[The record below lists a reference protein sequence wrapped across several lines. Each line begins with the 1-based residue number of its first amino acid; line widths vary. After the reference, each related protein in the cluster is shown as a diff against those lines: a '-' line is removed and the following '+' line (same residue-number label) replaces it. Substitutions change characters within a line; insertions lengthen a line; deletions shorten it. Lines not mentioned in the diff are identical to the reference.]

1 MPCGAVGGTVPPP
14 HPTPSW
20 GRGRGWEGAGPCLR
34 GISPAHALPWQI
46 KSDKQP
52 LGSVIYSIQGPGVD
66 EEPQGVFSIDKF
78 TGKVFLNAMLDRE
91 KTDHFRVG
99 PAVGWGP
106 PWGGAGGK
114 QGPPSI
120 GLLGPGLGH

>member
-1 MPCGAVGGTVPPP
+1 M
-14 HPTPSW
+14 
-20 GRGRGWEGAGPCLR
+20 
-34 GISPAHALPWQI
+34 
-46 KSDKQP
+46 
-52 LGSVIYSIQGPGVD
+52 D

>member
-1 MPCGAVGGTVPPP
+1 MGASPPACVL
-14 HPTPSW
+14 PS
-20 GRGRGWEGAGPCLR
+20 
-34 GISPAHALPWQI
+34 QI

-91 KTDHFRVG
+91 KTDRFRVG
-99 PAVGWGP
+99 PAVG
-106 PWGGAGGK
+106 GAGKKLGASSH
-114 QGPPSI
+114 QAPGPSV
-120 GLLGPGLGH
+120 GALGHISFIGR